1 MNDKHKNLRK
11 RLVRNIIINTVCVLL
26 IVGGIAW
33 IINGFWRYS
42 VYEVTNNA
50 VVDQYVSP
58 VNVRVQGYIKSVR
71 FVEYQNVKAG
81 DTLLVIDDSE
91 YRIKMMDAEAALRD
105 AVASSELLS
114 SSIATSKSNVEV
126 SDAVIKEAEIKL
138 WKLGE
143 DAKRYASLLEEKSV
157 PLQEYERVKTD
168 YESAKANF
176 ELLKKEKQSTKLQS
190 EELKSKIGSVAA
202 VIARRSADLEMCR
215 LNLGYTVVLAPYD
228 GSVGRRSLS
237 EGQLVQAGQTLTNI
251 IRGDKKWVTANFKE
265 TQIKDIFIGQEV
277 NIKVDAYRGKVF
289 KGVVTAISD
298 ATGAKYSLIPI
309 DNSAGNFVKVQQ
321 RVPVRIEFCDEESN
335 FLKAGMMVE
344 VEAKIKQ

>member
-11 RLVRNIIINTVCVLL
+11 RLIRNIIINTVCVLL
-26 IVGGIAW
+26 IIGGIAW

-58 VNVRVQGYIKSVR
+58 VNVRVQGYILSVH
-71 FVEYQNVKAG
+71 FVEYQRVKAG
-81 DTLLVIDDSE
+81 DTLLVIDNSE

-105 AVASSELLS
+105 AIAASELLHS
-114 SSIATSKSNVEV
+114 TIATSRSLIEV
-126 SDAVIKEAEIKL
+126 SEATMKEAEIKL

-168 YESAKANF
+168 YEAAKANY
-176 ELLKKEKQSTKLQS
+176 ELLKKQKKSAELQS
-190 EELKSKIGSVAA
+190 EELNAKRGSVEA
-202 VIARRSADLEMCR
+202 VIARRHADLEMCR
-215 LNLGYTVVLAPYD
+215 LNLSYTVVVAPYD
-228 GSVGRRSLS
+228 GCVGRRSLA
-237 EGQLVQAGQTLTNI
+237 EGQLVQAGQTLTNM
-251 IRGDKKWVTANFKE
+251 IRDDKKWVTANFKE

-277 NIKVDAYRGKVF
+277 NLKVDAYNGKVF

-321 RVPVRIEFCDEESN
+321 RVPVRIEFCGEESN

-344 VEAKIKQ
+344 VEAKIKK